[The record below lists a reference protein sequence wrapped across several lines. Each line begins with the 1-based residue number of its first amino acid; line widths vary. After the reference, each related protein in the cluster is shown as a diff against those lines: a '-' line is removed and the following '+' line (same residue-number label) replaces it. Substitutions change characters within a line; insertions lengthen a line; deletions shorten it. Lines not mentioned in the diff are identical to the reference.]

1 MKKIVS
7 FIMVMFL
14 TLSLTGCVKY
24 NVNMDINSDKS
35 MELSYIIA
43 VDPTLMGND
52 INSNIDTKQIE
63 EYKKQGF
70 EVTDFNDG
78 DMKGYKLVKKIKNI
92 DDVSTSGKES
102 FDITKFTNGEEKYL
116 FNVKKGLLKNKYS
129 TKLVADTSDTDMGVS
144 EDDTDTDTSDNTDND
159 KLALNSDDGTDS
171 TNDTTNDNT
180 VNGDVIINGD
190 STTTDDTTTSDNN
203 TTDDNNTTSDDS
215 SIDDDFSTFTDGLT
229 NAMSS
234 NMDLSLNINLP
245 YKAISSNATSSNND
259 GKNLIWKLNLTD
271 TIDAEF
277 AFELYNWTNIY
288 IIGGSLILVIIIL
301 LIIIVMG
308 KNRGHKDRGVKTPVG
323 PINNNS
329 NSAVPSMDMGLN
341 SMGMDSVSMGANSN
355 INGMN
360 MNSMGNV
367 NAMNSTSNMGNMS
380 TMLIMI

>member
-1 MKKIVS
+1 
-7 FIMVMFL
+7 
-14 TLSLTGCVKY
+14 
-24 NVNMDINSDKS
+24 
-35 MELSYIIA
+35 
-43 VDPTLMGND
+43 
-52 INSNIDTKQIE
+52 
-63 EYKKQGF
+63 
-70 EVTDFNDG
+70 
-78 DMKGYKLVKKIKNI
+78 MKGYKLVKNIKNI

-159 KLALNSDDGTDS
+159 KLALNSDDGIDS
-171 TNDTTNDNT
+171 TNDTTNDTT

-190 STTTDDTTTSDNN
+190 STTTDDTTTSD
-203 TTDDNNTTSDDS
+203 DG
-215 SIDDDFSTFTDGLT
+215 SIDDDFSTFTDAST

-288 IIGGSLILVIIIL
+288 IIGGSLILMIIIL

-329 NSAVPSMDMGLN
+329 NSDVPSMDMGLN

-367 NAMNSTSNMGNMS
+367 NAINSTSNMGNMS
-380 TMLIMI
+380 TMSNNDMKIVANKITNIVIRNMKIPTFKTK